1 MVEVREFK
9 QVPEEDARL
18 KGIVAGMTLKKA
30 ILQDALPESPISFA
44 NRYSKSV
51 AGRCSNRVK
60 SSTHPEIG
68 VLDHPFVLFPLL
80 QFLFC

>member
-1 MVEVREFK
+1 MVEVRELK

-18 KGIVAGMTLKKA
+18 KGIGAGMTLNKA
-30 ILQDALPESPISFA
+30 ILQDALSESPISFE

-68 VLDHPFVLFPLL
+68 VLNPPFLLLPLL